1 MKNKRFCQ
9 KKPGV
14 NILNEKALRILEYD
28 KIINMLCE
36 NTASGMGRDI
46 AADLKPSSNINEVK
60 ELLQETTEAVN
71 LLFKKGNIPIGG
83 IQDIRVPLKKV
94 KIGSVLEPEEL
105 LKIAD
110 TLRVARR
117 IKAFMKEDRGEE
129 RFPIIEYYIE
139 TLSSHKNVEE
149 RIDSVVISEEE
160 ISDNASPLLY
170 DVRRKIKD
178 RTASMREKLNH
189 MISSAAYQKYLQD
202 SIITMRGDRYVLPVK
217 QEFRGN
223 MPGIVHDQSASGAT
237 LFIEPMAIVE
247 MNNEI
252 RKLKLDEENEIER
265 ILRELTALVD
275 EKYDSIKTNME
286 ILATLD
292 FIFAKAKFSLEFR
305 CTEPK
310 VNSRGILNIKKAR
323 HPLLK
328 AEIVVPIDIY
338 IGETFNTLV
347 ITGPNTGG
355 KTVTLKTIGLLTLMA
370 QSGLHIP
377 ADDYSEVAVFDEVFA
392 DIGDEQSI
400 EQSLSTFSSHMTNI
414 VSILQN
420 LTPNSLV
427 LFDELGAGTDPTEG
441 AALAMSILE
450 LLHGRNIRTA
460 ATTHYSELKIY
471 ALTTDGICN
480 ASVEFDVAT
489 LRPTYRLLIGI
500 PGKSN
505 AFEISRKLGLPDEI
519 IKRAKEFISQDDVK
533 FEDLIK
539 SLEDDKRK
547 AEQERD
553 AAVRLKFELEKAK
566 GDIDNRLDKFESQKE
581 RIIREARREALE
593 IVRKSKEE
601 AEELIKELKDAI
613 QRENNEKAAM
623 VEKARLKVR
632 QQEDELENG
641 IGESLFRKAGSEPL
655 KDIKIGMPVKI
666 VSLDQ
671 KGNVLS
677 LPDEEGNLTVQAG
690 IMKINVNIN
699 NLKAAKEE
707 KERPERSRNTRVS
720 SEKAIAVALQID
732 LRGQTLDEA
741 LMNVDKY
748 LDDAY
753 LGNLSQV
760 TIIHGKGTG
769 VLRAGIMQMLKNHS
783 HVKSYRSGG
792 FGEGGLGTT
801 IVEIK

>member
-1 MKNKRFCQ
+1 
-9 KKPGV
+9 
-14 NILNEKALRILEYD
+14 
-28 KIINMLCE
+28 
-36 NTASGMGRDI
+36 T
-46 AADLKPSSNINEVK
+46 
-60 ELLQETTEAVN
+60 
-71 LLFKKGNIPIGG
+71 
-83 IQDIRVPLKKV
+83 
-94 KIGSVLEPEEL
+94 LEPGEL
-105 LKIAD
+105 LKVAD
-110 TLRVARR
+110 TLRAARR
-117 IKAFMKEDRGEE
+117 LKSFLNDDRGEE
-129 RFPIIEYYIE
+129 SFPIIEYYIE
-139 TLSSHKNVEE
+139 TLSPYKSIED
-149 RIDSVVISEEE
+149 RIDNVIISEEE
-160 ISDNASPLLY
+160 ISDNASPQLHSI
-170 DVRRKIKD
+170 RRKIKEK
-178 RTASMREKLNH
+178 TASMREKLNH
-189 MISSAAYQKYLQD
+189 MISSPAYQKYLQD
-202 SIITMRGDRYVLPVK
+202 PIITIRGDRHVIPVK
-217 QEFRGN
+217 QEFRSN
-223 MPGIVHDQSASGAT
+223 IPGIVHDQSASGAT

-247 MNNEI
+247 MNNDVK
-252 RKLKLDEENEIER
+252 KLKLDEENEIER
-265 ILRELTALVD
+265 ILRELTALID

-292 FIFAKAKFSLEFR
+292 FIFAKAKFALEFR
-305 CTEPK
+305 CTEPR
-310 VNSRGILNIKKAR
+310 VNSKGTVNIKKAR

-328 AEIVVPIDIY
+328 ADIVVPIDIY
-338 IGETFNTLV
+338 VGETFNTLV

-377 ADDYSEVAVFDEVFA
+377 ANDYSEVAVFDEVFA

-414 VSILQN
+414 VSILEHV
-420 LTPNSLV
+420 TPNSLV

-450 LLHGRNIRTA
+450 LLHKKNIRTA

-471 ALTTDGICN
+471 ALTTEGICN

-547 AEQERD
+547 AEEERNT
-553 AAVRLKFELEKAK
+553 AARLKFELEKAK
-566 GDIDNRLDKFESQKE
+566 VDMDKKLDKLDSQKE
-581 RIIREARREALE
+581 RIVREARKEALE
-593 IVRKSKEE
+593 IVQRSKEE
-601 AEELIKELKDAI
+601 SEELIKELRDAI
-613 QRENNEKAAM
+613 QKENEEKSAM
-623 VEKARLKVR
+623 IEKSRAKVR
-632 QQEDELENG
+632 QRENDLEEKM
-641 IGESLFRKAGSEPL
+641 GEALFKKTSSAPP
-655 KDIKIGMPVKI
+655 KNIKIGMSVKI
-666 VSLDQ
+666 VNLDQ
-671 KGNVLS
+671 KGSVLT

-690 IMKINVNIN
+690 IMKVNVNVN
-699 NLKAAKEE
+699 NLKVVEAE
-707 KERPERSRNTRVS
+707 KEKPKRSGNFKVS
-720 SEKAIAVALQID
+720 SAKVRAVAAQID

-753 LGNLSQV
+753 LGSLPQV

-769 VLRAGIMQMLKNHS
+769 VLRAGIMQLLKSHT

-792 FGEGGLGTT
+792 FGEGGIGAT

>member
-1 MKNKRFCQ
+1 MREE
-9 KKPGV
+9 V
-14 NILNEKALRILEYD
+14 NGLNDKALRILEYY
-28 KIINMLCE
+28 KIIDMLCE
-36 NTASGMGRDI
+36 NTVSTMGRDI
-46 AADLKPSSNINEVK
+46 AADLKPSGDLNEIK

-71 LLFKKGNIPIGG
+71 LILKKGSIPIGG
-83 IQDIRVPLKKV
+83 VQDIRMPLKKV
-94 KIGSVLEPEEL
+94 KMGSFLEPGEL
-105 LKIAD
+105 LKVAD
-110 TLRVARR
+110 TLRAARR
-117 IKAFMKEDRGEE
+117 LKAFMNEDRGEE
-129 RFPIIEYYIE
+129 SFPIIEYYID
-139 TLSSHKNVEE
+139 TLSAFKGIED
-149 RIDSVVISEEE
+149 RINSAIISEEE
-160 ISDNASPLLY
+160 IADNASPQLSSI
-170 DVRRKIKD
+170 RRKIKEK
-178 RTASMREKLNH
+178 TASMREKLNH
-189 MISSAAYQKYLQD
+189 MISSSAYQKYLQEP
-202 SIITMRGDRYVLPVK
+202 IITVRGDRHVIPVK
-217 QEFRGN
+217 QEFRAN
-223 MPGIVHDQSASGAT
+223 IPGIVHDQSASGAT

-247 MNNEI
+247 MNNNVK
-252 RKLKLDEENEIER
+252 KLKLDEENEIER

-292 FIFAKAKFSLEFR
+292 FIFAKARFSLDFR
-305 CTEPK
+305 CTEPR
-310 VNSRGILNIKKAR
+310 VNSKGIINIKKAR

-328 AEIVVPIDIY
+328 AESVVPIDIY
-338 IGETFNTLV
+338 LGETFNTLV

-377 ADDYSEVAVFDEVFA
+377 ANDYSEVAVFDEVFA

-414 VSILQN
+414 VSILEHV
-420 LTPNSLV
+420 TPNSLV

-450 LLHGRNIRTA
+450 LLHKKNIRTA

-471 ALTTDGICN
+471 ALTTEGICN

-505 AFEISRKLGLPDEI
+505 AFEISRKLGLSEEI

-539 SLEDDKRK
+539 SLEEDKRK
-547 AEQERD
+547 AEEERD
-553 AAVRLKFELEKAK
+553 IASRLKFELEKEKSEMDRRIEKLEA
-566 GDIDNRLDKFESQKE
+566 QKD
-581 RIIREARREALE
+581 RIIREARSEALE
-593 IVRKSKEE
+593 IVRSSKEE
-601 AEELIKELKDAI
+601 AEELIRELQEAIRKEN
-613 QRENNEKAAM
+613 EEKAAM
-623 VEKARLKVR
+623 IEKSRMKLR
-632 QQEDELENG
+632 QRENEMEDK
-641 IGESLFRKAGSEPL
+641 IGESLFKKTGSAPL
-655 KDIKIGMPVKI
+655 KDIKIGMTVKI
-666 VSLDQ
+666 VNLDR
-671 KGNVLS
+671 KGSVLT
-677 LPDEEGNLTVQAG
+677 LPDEDGNLTVQAG
-690 IMKINVNIN
+690 IMKINVNVN
-699 NLKAAKEE
+699 NLTAAEEE
-707 KERPERSRNTRVS
+707 KEKPKRSSGVKVS
-720 SEKAIAVALQID
+720 SAKAMAVASQID

-753 LGNLSQV
+753 LGNLPQV

-769 VLRAGIMQMLKNHS
+769 VLRAGIMQLLKSHS

-792 FGEGGLGTT
+792 FGEGGIGAT

>member
-1 MKNKRFCQ
+1 SSD
-9 KKPGV
+9 
-14 NILNEKALRILEYD
+14 LNEI
-28 KIINMLCE
+28 
-36 NTASGMGRDI
+36 
-46 AADLKPSSNINEVK
+46 K

-71 LLFKKGNIPIGG
+71 LLLKKGNIPMTGV
-83 IQDIRVPLKKV
+83 QDIRVPLRKV
-94 KIGSVLEPEEL
+94 KLGSVLEPGEL
-105 LKIAD
+105 LKVAD
-110 TLRVARR
+110 TLRAARR
-117 IKAFMKEDRGEE
+117 LKAFMNEDRGEE
-129 RFPIIEYYIE
+129 SFPIIEYYIE
-139 TLSSHKNVEE
+139 TLSAWKSIEE
-149 RIDSVVISEEE
+149 RIDSAIISEEE
-160 ISDNASPLLY
+160 IADNASPQLNGI
-170 DVRRKIKD
+170 RRKIKEK
-178 RTASMREKLNH
+178 TASMREKLNH
-189 MISSAAYQKYLQD
+189 MISSPAYQKYLQD
-202 SIITMRGDRYVLPVK
+202 PIITVRGDRHVIPVK
-217 QEFRGN
+217 QEFRAN
-223 MPGIVHDQSASGAT
+223 VPGIVHDQSASGAT

-247 MNNEI
+247 MNNDVK
-252 RKLKLDEENEIER
+252 RLKLDEETEIEK
-265 ILRELTALVD
+265 ILSELTALID

-292 FIFAKAKFSLEFR
+292 FIFAKAKFSLELR
-305 CTEPK
+305 CTEPR
-310 VNSRGILNIKKAR
+310 VNNKGIMNIRKAR

-328 AEIVVPIDIY
+328 AGTVVPIDIY
-338 IGETFNTLV
+338 VGDTFNTLV

-377 ADDYSEVAVFDEVFA
+377 ANDYSEVAVFDEVFA

-414 VSILQN
+414 VSILEHV
-420 LTPNSLV
+420 TPNSLV

-450 LLHGRNIRTA
+450 LLHGKDIRTV

-471 ALTTDGICN
+471 ALTTEGICN

-505 AFEISRKLGLPDEI
+505 AFEISRKLGLPDGI
-519 IKRAKEFISQDDVK
+519 IRRAKEFISQDDVR

-547 AEQERD
+547 AEEERD
-553 AAVRLKFELEKAK
+553 TASRLKFELEKAK
-566 GDIDNRLDKFESQKE
+566 TEMEVRLEKLEAQKD
-581 RIIREARREALE
+581 RIVREARNEALE
-593 IVRKSKEE
+593 IVRRSKEE
-601 AEELIKELKDAI
+601 AEELIHELRDAI
-613 QRENNEKAAM
+613 QKENEEKAAM
-623 VEKARLKVR
+623 IEKSRLKVKQR
-632 QQEDELENG
+632 EEELEDK
-641 IGESLFRKAGSEPL
+641 IGESLFKKTSSAPL

-666 VSLDQ
+666 VNLDQ
-671 KGNVLS
+671 KGSVLT
-677 LPDEEGNLTVQAG
+677 LPDEDGNLTVQAG
-690 IMKINVNIN
+690 IMKINVNVN
-699 NLKAAKEE
+699 NLKAAEEDKE
-707 KERPERSRNTRVS
+707 KPKRGGNTKVS
-720 SEKAIAVALQID
+720 VAKAMSVASQID

-753 LGNLSQV
+753 LGNLPQV

-769 VLRAGIMQMLKNHS
+769 VLRAGIMQLLKSHG

-792 FGEGGLGTT
+792 FGEGGIGAT